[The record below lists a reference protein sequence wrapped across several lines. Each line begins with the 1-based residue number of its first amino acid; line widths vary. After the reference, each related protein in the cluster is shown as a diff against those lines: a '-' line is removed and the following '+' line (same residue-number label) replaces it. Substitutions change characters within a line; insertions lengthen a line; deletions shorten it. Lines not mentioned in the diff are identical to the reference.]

1 MLCPAPSLAG
11 PSGARRPG
19 RAPAPPACGEMRQ
32 QGTRSGEPIERR
44 DLIFVPLGPGSAAP
58 LFPYLEYLLV
68 FHLLCGSINATRS
81 TPEELVSCLNRKTPR
96 AKWLACCVAGLRS
109 VRGGLGA

>member
-58 LFPYLEYLLV
+58 LFPYL